1 MARRTSG
8 RRTDYT
14 WQGSQVTGG
23 LAAAG
28 ISVTAVLTSAVS
40 GTIMRSRG
48 ELLAVLDG
56 PTAGDQA
63 VVFAGLI
70 VVTEEQLAVGA
81 TAIPNPGADFDA
93 DWMWH
98 GGISLIDEGAFP
110 DFVGGRL
117 TIDSKAMRKIKQ
129 SMSVAL
135 VVANSSSVGT
145 PAIDF
150 EGYLRILFGA

>member
-1 MARRTSG
+1 M
-8 RRTDYT
+8 
-14 WQGSQVTGG
+14 
-23 LAAAG
+23 
-28 ISVTAVLTSAVS
+28 
-40 GTIMRSRG
+40 
-48 ELLAVLDG
+48 
-56 PTAGDQA
+56 
-63 VVFAGLI
+63 
-70 VVTEEQLAVGA
+70 VTEEQLAVGA